1 MNEGCPASQSCIEV
15 MPTTSQETAETR
27 YRRVWPRRCR
37 GGKTACVAITV
48 RDLAEADG
56 LGLVL
61 VAGAQG
67 ADREIS
73 WAHAI
78 ELTDPT
84 PYLAGGELVMTTG
97 INIGADAAAQ
107 SAYVARLAAAGTVA
121 LAVDTGTTIAEVPPA
136 VRAAGEKWG
145 IPVLEVP
152 ASTPFIAIARV
163 VIDALK
169 ADELRSVQ
177 RVVDDQEV
185 LARATLRGGI
195 AGVVSALADCL
206 SATVVVVDTDSTV
219 LAAGGSQQKRLIAVL
234 GEQVRPTQQHG
245 AYVTADG
252 DAYVTIQNL
261 RAAQPVRGRLAVRTP
276 GPMSN
281 ADRLL
286 VAHAVSLISIAIE
299 KPARVVDAEQ
309 LLRTAVTR
317 EMISGSGAVDGA
329 VLRYFGFEPDGDVVV
344 ASFTG
349 AGPILAAEHV
359 LGRLLTS
366 FLMAPMGDEIVI
378 VVPAGG
384 SRRRMRAV
392 VEELEHQTG
401 IAVSGGVS
409 RTVRLSDLHTGLE
422 QARIA
427 AHSGAGRFSEFGE
440 LGPMAVLLD
449 GRSAAE
455 LRVLAAPLDSL
466 AGDDELIATLAAFLG
481 RNGQMEAAAAEL
493 AVHRHTMRN
502 RMRRICQLL
511 GDDLESADTRAQ
523 LWLAL
528 RAWQLLASRRP
539 G

>member
-1 MNEGCPASQSCIEV
+1 MAL
-15 MPTTSQETAETR
+15 
-27 YRRVWPRRCR
+27 
-37 GGKTACVAITV
+37 TV
-48 RDLAEADG
+48 RDLTGVDS

-61 VAGAQG
+61 VAGARG

-78 ELTDPT
+78 ELPDPA

-97 INIGADAAAQ
+97 INIGADADAQ
-107 SAYVARLAAAGTVA
+107 FAYVARLAAAGTAA
-121 LAVDTGTTIAEVPPA
+121 LAVDTGTMIADIPPA
-136 VRAAGEKWG
+136 VRAAGDQLG

-152 ASTPFIAIARV
+152 ASTPFIAIARA

-195 AGVVSALADCL
+195 PGVVDALADRL
-206 SATVVVVDTDSTV
+206 SATVVVVDNDGTV
-219 LAAGGSQQKRLIAVL
+219 LAAGGDDQERLIAVL
-234 GEQVRPTQQHG
+234 GEQAQTARRHG
-245 AYVTADG
+245 AHVTADG

-261 RAAQPVRGRLAVRTP
+261 RAAQPVRGRLAIRTSD
-276 GPMSN
+276 PMSN

-309 LLRTAVTR
+309 LLRTAVAR
-317 EMISGSGAVDGA
+317 EMISGAGAVDGA
-329 VLRYFGFEPDGDVVV
+329 VLRYFGFEPDGDIVV

-349 AGPILAAEHV
+349 AGPLLAAQHV
-359 LGRLLTS
+359 LGRVLTS
-366 FLMAPMGDEIVI
+366 FLMAPMGDEIVVI
-378 VVPAGG
+378 VPAAG
-384 SRRRMRAV
+384 SRRRIRTV
-392 VEELEHQTG
+392 IEELEQKTG
-401 IAVSGGVS
+401 ITVSGGMS
-409 RTVRLSDLHTGLE
+409 RTAGPTDLSTALE

-427 AHSGAGRFSEFGE
+427 AHSGSGRFTEFGE
-440 LGPMAVLLD
+440 LSPMGVLLE
-449 GRSAAE
+449 GRSTTE
-455 LRVLAAPLDSL
+455 LRVLAAPLDAL
-466 AGDDELIATLAAFLG
+466 AGGEDLIPTLAAFLG
-481 RNGQMEAAAAEL
+481 RNGQMEAAATEL

-502 RMRRICQLL
+502 RMRRISQLL

-528 RAWQLLASRRP
+528 KAWQLLASRRP

>member
-1 MNEGCPASQSCIEV
+1 MAL
-15 MPTTSQETAETR
+15 
-27 YRRVWPRRCR
+27 
-37 GGKTACVAITV
+37 TV
-48 RDLAEADG
+48 RDLTEVDS

-78 ELTDPT
+78 ELTDPA

-97 INIGADAAAQ
+97 INIGVDADAQ
-107 SAYVARLAAAGTVA
+107 SAYVARLAAAGTAA
-121 LAVDTGTTIAEVPPA
+121 LAVDTGTTIADIPPA
-136 VRAAGEKWG
+136 VREAGDRLG

-195 AGVVSALADCL
+195 PGVVDALADRL
-206 SATVVVVDTDSTV
+206 SATVVVVDNDGTV
-219 LAAGGSQQKRLIAVL
+219 LAAGGNARERLIDVL
-234 GEQVRPTQQHG
+234 GEQARPRHRHG

-281 ADRLL
+281 LDRLL

-317 EMISGSGAVDGA
+317 EMIAGAGAVDGA
-329 VLRYFGFEPDGDVVV
+329 VLRYFGFEPDDDIVV
-344 ASFTG
+344 AAFTG
-349 AGPILAAEHV
+349 AGPLLAAQHV
-359 LGRLLTS
+359 LARVLTS

-378 VVPAGG
+378 VVPAAG
-384 SRRRMRAV
+384 SRRRIRTV
-392 VEELEHQTG
+392 VEELAQQTG
-401 IAVSGGVS
+401 ITVGGGMS
-409 RTVRLSDLHTGLE
+409 RPVGRDDLHAAVE

-427 AHSGAGRFSEFGE
+427 ANSGGGRFTEFGE
-440 LGPMAVLLD
+440 LSPMGVLLE
-449 GRSAAE
+449 GRSTAE
-455 LRVLAAPLDSL
+455 LRVLAAPLDAL
-466 AGDDELIATLAAFLG
+466 AGGDELIATLAAFLG

-502 RMRRICQLL
+502 RMRRIGQLL
-511 GDDLESADTRAQ
+511 GDDLESADARAQ

-528 RAWQLLASRRP
+528 KAWQLLASRRP
-539 G
+539 D

>member
-1 MNEGCPASQSCIEV
+1 M
-15 MPTTSQETAETR
+15 
-27 YRRVWPRRCR
+27 
-37 GGKTACVAITV
+37 AITV
-48 RDLAEADG
+48 RALTEVDS
-56 LGLVL
+56 LGLAL
-61 VAGAQG
+61 VAGARG
-67 ADREIS
+67 ADREIA

-78 ELTDPT
+78 ELADPT

-97 INIGADAAAQ
+97 INIGADPAAQ
-107 SAYVARLAAAGTVA
+107 SAYVARLAAAGTAA
-121 LAVDTGTTIAEVPPA
+121 LAVDTGTTIADVPPA
-136 VRAAGEKWG
+136 VRAAGDELG
-145 IPVLEVP
+145 LPVLEVP

-177 RVVDDQEV
+177 RVVDGQEV

-195 AGVVSALADCL
+195 PGVVGALADWL
-206 SATVVVVDTDSTV
+206 SATVVVVDTDGTV
-219 LAAGGSQQKRLIAVL
+219 MAAGGDQQDRLIAVL
-234 GEQVRPTQQHG
+234 SEQVSAARRHG

-281 ADRLL
+281 AERLL

-299 KPARVVDAEQ
+299 KPARVVDAEH

-317 EMISGSGAVDGA
+317 EMLAGSGTVDGA
-329 VLRYFGFEPDGDVVV
+329 VLRYFGFEPDADVVV

-349 AGPILAAEHV
+349 VGPVLAAEHL
-359 LGRLLTS
+359 LGRLLTA
-366 FLMAPMGDEIVI
+366 FLMAPMGDEIAI
-378 VVPAGG
+378 VVPAAG
-384 SRRRMRAV
+384 SRRRIRSVA
-392 VEELEHQTG
+392 EELGDT
-401 IAVSGGVS
+401 VGGGMS
-409 RTVRLSDLHTGLE
+409 RPVRLPDLHTGLE

-427 AHSGAGRFSEFGE
+427 ANSGAGRFTEFGE
-440 LGPMAVLLD
+440 LGPMGVLLD

-455 LRVLAAPLDSL
+455 LRVLAAPLDAL
-466 AGDDELIATLAAFLG
+466 AGGDELIPTLAAFLG

-511 GDDLESADTRAQ
+511 DDDLASADSRAQ

-528 RAWQLLASRRP
+528 KAWQVLVSRQS

>member
-1 MNEGCPASQSCIEV
+1 M
-15 MPTTSQETAETR
+15 
-27 YRRVWPRRCR
+27 
-37 GGKTACVAITV
+37 AITV
-48 RDLAEADG
+48 RDLAEVDS
-56 LGLVL
+56 LGLAV
-61 VAGAQG
+61 VAGARN
-67 ADREIS
+67 ADREIA

-78 ELTDPT
+78 ELPDPT
-84 PYLAGGELVMTTG
+84 PYLAGGELIMTTG

-121 LAVDTGTTIAEVPPA
+121 LAVDTGTTIADVPAA
-136 VRAAGEKWG
+136 VRAAGDEFG
-145 IPVLEVP
+145 LPVLEVP

-177 RVVDDQEV
+177 RVVDAQEV

-195 AGVVSALADCL
+195 PGVVGALADSL
-206 SATVVVVDTDSTV
+206 SATVVVVDTDGTV
-219 LAAGGSQQKRLIAVL
+219 LAAGGGERERLIAVL
-234 GEQVRPTQQHG
+234 SEQDPPSRRHG
-245 AYVTADG
+245 AHVTVDG
-252 DAYVTIQNL
+252 DSYVTIQNL

-317 EMISGSGAVDGA
+317 ELLTGSGAVDGA

-349 AGPILAAEHV
+349 AGPVLAAEHV
-359 LGRLLTS
+359 LDRVLTS
-366 FLMAPMGDEIVI
+366 FLMAPAGEEIVI

-384 SRRRMRAV
+384 SRGRVRTV
-392 VEELEHQTG
+392 VEELERQTR
-401 IAVSGGVS
+401 IAVSGGMS
-409 RTVRLSDLHTGLE
+409 LPVRLDDLNTAVE

-427 AHSGAGRFSEFGE
+427 AHSNAGRFSEFGE
-440 LGPMAVLLD
+440 LSPMGVLLE
-449 GRSAAE
+449 GRSVAE
-455 LRVLAAPLDSL
+455 LRVLAAPLDAL
-466 AGDDELIATLAAFLG
+466 AGGDELIPTLAAFLA

-502 RMRRICQLL
+502 RMRRISALL

-528 RAWQLLASRRP
+528 KAWQLLASRRP

>member
-1 MNEGCPASQSCIEV
+1 MALS
-15 MPTTSQETAETR
+15 
-27 YRRVWPRRCR
+27 
-37 GGKTACVAITV
+37 V
-48 RDLAEADG
+48 RDLSEVDS
-56 LGLVL
+56 LGLIV
-61 VAGAQG
+61 VAGARG
-67 ADREIS
+67 VDREIS

-107 SAYVARLAAAGTVA
+107 SAYVARLATAGTVA
-121 LAVDTGTTIAEVPPA
+121 LAVDTGTTIPDVPAA
-136 VRAAGEKWG
+136 VRAAGDEYG
-145 IPVLEVP
+145 LPVLEVP

-177 RVVDDQEV
+177 RVVDAQEV

-195 AGVVSALADCL
+195 PGVVGTLADSL
-206 SATVVVVDTDSTV
+206 SATVVVVDTDGTV
-219 LAAGGSQQKRLIAVL
+219 LAAAGSAQDRLLAVL
-234 GEQVRPTQQHG
+234 AEQAGAARRHG
-245 AYVTADG
+245 AHVTADG

-276 GPMSN
+276 GPMAN

-309 LLRTAVTR
+309 LLRIAVTR
-317 EMISGSGAVDGA
+317 EILSGSSAVDDA
-329 VLRYFGFEPDGDVVV
+329 VLRYFGFEPDADVVV

-349 AGPILAAEHV
+349 VGPVLAAEHV
-359 LGRLLTS
+359 LARALTT
-366 FLMAPMGDEIVI
+366 FLMAPTGDEIVI

-384 SRRRMRAV
+384 SRRRIRTV
-392 VEELEHQTG
+392 VDELEKQAG
-401 IAVSGGVS
+401 VSVSGGMS
-409 RTVRLSDLHTGLE
+409 RPVRLSDLHAALE
-422 QARIA
+422 QAHIA
-427 AHSGAGRFSEFGE
+427 AHSSTGRFGEFGE
-440 LGPMAVLLD
+440 LGPMSVLLD

-455 LRVLAAPLDSL
+455 LRVLAAPLDPL
-466 AGDDELIATLAAFLG
+466 AGGDELIPTLTAFLS

-502 RMRRICQLL
+502 RMRRIGQLL
-511 GDDLESADTRAQ
+511 GDDLKSADTRAQ

-528 RAWQLLASRRP
+528 KAWQLLESRRP

>member
-1 MNEGCPASQSCIEV
+1 M
-15 MPTTSQETAETR
+15 
-27 YRRVWPRRCR
+27 
-37 GGKTACVAITV
+37 AITV
-48 RDLAEADG
+48 RDLAEVDS
-56 LGLVL
+56 LGLAV
-61 VAGAQG
+61 VAGARN
-67 ADREIS
+67 ADREIA

-78 ELTDPT
+78 ELPDPT

-121 LAVDTGTTIAEVPPA
+121 LAVDTGTTIADVPAA
-136 VRAAGEKWG
+136 VRAAGDEFG
-145 IPVLEVP
+145 LPVLEVP

-177 RVVDDQEV
+177 RVVDAQEV

-195 AGVVSALADCL
+195 PGVVGALADSL
-206 SATVVVVDTDSTV
+206 SATVVVVDTDGTV
-219 LAAGGSQQKRLIAVL
+219 LAAGGDERERLIAVL
-234 GEQVRPTQQHG
+234 GEQVPPSRRHG
-245 AYVTADG
+245 AHVTVDG

-299 KPARVVDAEQ
+299 KPDRVVDAEQ

-317 EMISGSGAVDGA
+317 ELLTGSGAVDGA

-349 AGPILAAEHV
+349 AGPVLAAEHV
-359 LGRLLTS
+359 VGHVLTS
-366 FLMAPMGDEIVI
+366 FLMAPTGEEIVI

-384 SRRRMRAV
+384 SRGRVRAV
-392 VEELEHQTG
+392 VEELERQTG
-401 IAVSGGVS
+401 ITVGGGVS
-409 RTVRLSDLHTGLE
+409 RPARLDDLHTAVE

-427 AHSGAGRFSEFGE
+427 AHSNAGRFSEFGE
-440 LGPMAVLLD
+440 LSPMGVLLE
-449 GRSAAE
+449 GRSVAE
-455 LRVLAAPLDSL
+455 LRVLASPLDAL
-466 AGDDELIATLAAFLG
+466 AGGDELIPTLAAFLA
-481 RNGQMEAAAAEL
+481 RNGQMESAAAEL

-502 RMRRICQLL
+502 RMRRISALL

-528 RAWQLLASRRP
+528 KAWQLLASRRP
-539 G
+539 R

>member
-1 MNEGCPASQSCIEV
+1 MAL
-15 MPTTSQETAETR
+15 
-27 YRRVWPRRCR
+27 
-37 GGKTACVAITV
+37 TV
-48 RDLAEADG
+48 RDLTGVDS
-56 LGLVL
+56 LGLTL
-61 VAGAQG
+61 VAGADG
-67 ADREIS
+67 AGREIS

-97 INIGADAAAQ
+97 INIGADAEAQ
-107 SAYVARLAAAGTVA
+107 SAYVARLAEAGIAA
-121 LAVDTGTTIAEVPPA
+121 LAVDTGTTIADVPAA
-136 VRAAGEKWG
+136 VRAAGDELG

-163 VIDALK
+163 VIDALQ

-195 AGVVSALADCL
+195 PGVVDALADCL
-206 SATVVVVDTDSTV
+206 SATVVVVDTDGTV
-219 LAAGGSQQKRLIAVL
+219 LAAAGDAKERLIAVL
-234 GEQVRPTQQHG
+234 SEQDRPTRRHG

-252 DAYVTIQNL
+252 DAYVTFQNL
-261 RAAQPVRGRLAVRTP
+261 RAAQPVRGRLAVRTSV
-276 GPMSN
+276 PMSN
-281 ADRLL
+281 TDRFL

-317 EMISGSGAVDGA
+317 EMLSGAGAVDGA
-329 VLRYFGFEPDGDVVV
+329 VLRYFGFEADVEVVV
-344 ASFTG
+344 ATFTG
-349 AGPILAAEHV
+349 AGPLLAAEHV
-359 LGRLLTS
+359 LGRVLNS

-378 VVPAGG
+378 VVPAAG
-384 SRRRMRAV
+384 SRRRIRAV
-392 VEELEHQTG
+392 VEDLEQQTG
-401 IAVSGGVS
+401 AAVSGGMS
-409 RTVRLSDLHTGLE
+409 RPVKPTDLHLGLE

-427 AHSGAGRFSEFGE
+427 AHSSGGRFSEFGD
-440 LGPMAVLLD
+440 LSPMSMLLA
-449 GRSAAE
+449 GRSTAE
-455 LRVLAAPLDSL
+455 LRVLAASLDAL
-466 AGDDELIATLAAFLG
+466 DDGDELIPTLAAFLG

-502 RMRRICQLL
+502 RMRRIRQLL
-511 GDDLESADTRAQ
+511 GDDLESADSRAQ

-528 RAWQLLASRRP
+528 KAWQLLASRRS

>member
-1 MNEGCPASQSCIEV
+1 MAL
-15 MPTTSQETAETR
+15 
-27 YRRVWPRRCR
+27 
-37 GGKTACVAITV
+37 TV
-48 RDLAEADG
+48 RDLTEVDS

-61 VAGAQG
+61 VAGARG

-78 ELTDPT
+78 ELPDPA

-97 INIGADAAAQ
+97 INIGADADAQ
-107 SAYVARLAAAGTVA
+107 FAYVARLAAAGTAA
-121 LAVDTGTTIAEVPPA
+121 LAVDTGTTIADIPPA
-136 VRAAGEKWG
+136 VRAAGDQLG

-152 ASTPFIAIARV
+152 ASTPFIAIARA

-195 AGVVSALADCL
+195 PGVVDALADRL
-206 SATVVVVDTDSTV
+206 AATVVVVDNDGTV
-219 LAAGGSQQKRLIAVL
+219 LAAGGDDQERLIAVL
-234 GEQVRPTQQHG
+234 GEQVQPARRHG
-245 AYVTADG
+245 GAHVTADG

-261 RAAQPVRGRLAVRTP
+261 RAAQPVRGRLAIRTSD
-276 GPMSN
+276 PMSN

-309 LLRTAVTR
+309 LLRTAVAR
-317 EMISGSGAVDGA
+317 EMISGTGAVDGA
-329 VLRYFGFEPDGDVVV
+329 VLRYFGFEPGGDIVV

-349 AGPILAAEHV
+349 AGPLLAAQHV
-359 LGRLLTS
+359 LGRVLTS

-378 VVPAGG
+378 IVPAAG
-384 SRRRMRAV
+384 SRRRIRAV
-392 VEELEHQTG
+392 IEELEQKTG
-401 IAVSGGVS
+401 ITVSGGMS
-409 RTVRLSDLHTGLE
+409 RTVEPTDLSTALE

-427 AHSGAGRFSEFGE
+427 AHSGSGRFTEFGE
-440 LGPMAVLLD
+440 LSPMGVLLE
-449 GRSAAE
+449 GRSTAE
-455 LRVLAAPLDSL
+455 LRVLAAPLDAL
-466 AGDDELIATLAAFLG
+466 AGGEDLIPTLAAFLG
-481 RNGQMEAAAAEL
+481 RNGQMEAAATEL

-502 RMRRICQLL
+502 RMRRISQLL

-528 RAWQLLASRRP
+528 KAWQLLASRRP

>member
-1 MNEGCPASQSCIEV
+1 MAL
-15 MPTTSQETAETR
+15 
-27 YRRVWPRRCR
+27 
-37 GGKTACVAITV
+37 TV
-48 RDLAEADG
+48 RDLAEVDS
-56 LGLVL
+56 LGLVV

-107 SAYVARLAAAGTVA
+107 HAYVARLAAAGTVA
-121 LAVDTGTTIAEVPPA
+121 LAVDTGTTIADVPPA
-136 VRAAGEKWG
+136 VRAAGDEFG
-145 IPVLEVP
+145 LPVFEVP
-152 ASTPFIAIARV
+152 ESTPFIAIARV

-169 ADELRSVQ
+169 AEELRSVQ
-177 RVVDDQEV
+177 RVVDAQEV

-195 AGVVSALADCL
+195 PGVVGALAERL
-206 SATVVVVDTDSTV
+206 SATVVVVDPDGTV
-219 LAAGGSQQKRLIAVL
+219 LAAAGSAQERLIAVL
-234 GEQVRPTQQHG
+234 GEQAASTRRHG

-261 RAAQPVRGRLAVRTP
+261 RAAQPVRGRLAVRTS

-286 VAHAVSLISIAIE
+286 IAHAVSLISIAIE

-309 LLRTAVTR
+309 LLRIAVTR
-317 EMISGSGAVDGA
+317 EMLTGAGSVDSA

-349 AGPILAAEHV
+349 AGPLLAAEHV
-359 LGRLLTS
+359 LGRVLTS
-366 FLMAPMGDEIVI
+366 FLMAPTGDEIVL

-384 SRRRMRAV
+384 SRRRIRTV
-392 VEELEHQTG
+392 VQELEQQTG
-401 IAVSGGVS
+401 VPVRGGMS
-409 RTVRLSDLHTGLE
+409 RPVRLADLHTALE

-427 AHSGAGRFSEFGE
+427 AHAGAGRFSDFGE
-440 LGPMAVLLD
+440 LGPMGVLLD
-449 GRSAAE
+449 GRSVAE

-466 AGDDELIATLAAFLG
+466 AGGDELIPTLAAFLG

-493 AVHRHTMRN
+493 TVHRHTMRN

-528 RAWQLLASRRP
+528 KAWQLLESRRP

>member
-1 MNEGCPASQSCIEV
+1 M
-15 MPTTSQETAETR
+15 
-27 YRRVWPRRCR
+27 
-37 GGKTACVAITV
+37 AITV
-48 RDLAEADG
+48 RDLAEVDS
-56 LGLVL
+56 LGLVV
-61 VAGAQG
+61 VAGARN
-67 ADREIS
+67 ADREIA

-78 ELTDPT
+78 ELPDPT

-97 INIGADAAAQ
+97 INIGTDAAAQ

-121 LAVDTGTTIAEVPPA
+121 LAVDTGTTIADVPAA
-136 VRAAGEKWG
+136 VRAAGDEFG
-145 IPVLEVP
+145 LPVLEVP

-177 RVVDDQEV
+177 RVVDAQEV

-195 AGVVSALADCL
+195 PGVVGALADSL
-206 SATVVVVDTDSTV
+206 SATVVVVDTDGTV
-219 LAAGGSQQKRLIAVL
+219 LAAGGGERERLIAVL
-234 GEQVRPTQQHG
+234 GEQSPPSRRHG
-245 AYVTADG
+245 AHVTVDG
-252 DAYVTIQNL
+252 DSYVTIQNL

-317 EMISGSGAVDGA
+317 ELLTGSGAVDGA
-329 VLRYFGFEPDGDVVV
+329 VLRYFGFEPDGDIVV

-349 AGPILAAEHV
+349 AGPVLAAEHV
-359 LGRLLTS
+359 LGRVLTS
-366 FLMAPMGDEIVI
+366 FLMAPRGEEIVI

-384 SRRRMRAV
+384 SRGRIRTV
-392 VEELEHQTG
+392 VEELERQTG
-401 IAVSGGVS
+401 IAVGGGMS
-409 RTVRLSDLHTGLE
+409 RSVRLDDLDTAVE

-427 AHSGAGRFSEFGE
+427 AHSSTGRFSEFGE
-440 LGPMAVLLD
+440 LSPMGVLLE
-449 GRSAAE
+449 GRSGAE
-455 LRVLAAPLDSL
+455 LRVLAAPLDAL
-466 AGDDELIATLAAFLG
+466 AGGDELIPTLAAFLA

-502 RMRRICQLL
+502 RMRRISALL

-528 RAWQLLASRRP
+528 KAWQLLASRRP

>member
-1 MNEGCPASQSCIEV
+1 MAL
-15 MPTTSQETAETR
+15 
-27 YRRVWPRRCR
+27 
-37 GGKTACVAITV
+37 TV
-48 RDLAEADG
+48 RDLAEVDS
-56 LGLVL
+56 LGLVV
-61 VAGAQG
+61 VAGARG

-107 SAYVARLAAAGTVA
+107 SAYVARLAAAGTAA
-121 LAVDTGTTIAEVPPA
+121 LAVDTGTTIADVPTA
-136 VRAAGEKWG
+136 VRAAGDEFG

-177 RVVDDQEV
+177 GVVDAQEV

-195 AGVVSALADCL
+195 PGVVGALAECL
-206 SATVVVVDTDSTV
+206 SATVVVVDPDGTV
-219 LAAGGSQQKRLIAVL
+219 LAAAGTAQARLIAVL
-234 GEQVRPTQQHG
+234 SEQVDTTRRHG
-245 AYVTADG
+245 AYVTVDG

-286 VAHAVSLISIAIE
+286 VAHALSLISIAIE

-309 LLRTAVTR
+309 LLRIAVTR
-317 EMISGSGAVDGA
+317 EMLTGSGAVDDA
-329 VLRYFGFEPDGDVVV
+329 VLRYFGFDPDGEVVV

-349 AGPILAAEHV
+349 AGPLLAAEHV
-359 LGRLLTS
+359 LGRTLTS
-366 FLMAPMGDEIVI
+366 FLMAPTGDAIVI

-384 SRRRMRAV
+384 SRRRIRTV
-392 VEELEHQTG
+392 VDELEKQTG
-401 IAVSGGVS
+401 ITVGGGMS
-409 RTVRLSDLHTGLE
+409 RPVRLTDLPTALE

-427 AHSGAGRFSEFGE
+427 AHSSAGRFCEFGE
-440 LGPMAVLLD
+440 LSPMGVLLE

-466 AGDDELIATLAAFLG
+466 AGGDELIPTLAAFLG
-481 RNGQMEAAAAEL
+481 RNGQMEAAAGEL

-502 RMRRICQLL
+502 RMRRISQLL

-528 RAWQLLASRRP
+528 KAWQLLESRRP

>member
-1 MNEGCPASQSCIEV
+1 MAL
-15 MPTTSQETAETR
+15 
-27 YRRVWPRRCR
+27 
-37 GGKTACVAITV
+37 TV
-48 RDLAEADG
+48 RDLSEVDS
-56 LGLVL
+56 LGLVV
-61 VAGAQG
+61 VAGAPG

-78 ELTDPT
+78 ELSDPT

-97 INIGADAAAQ
+97 INIGADDAAQ
-107 SAYVARLAAAGTVA
+107 SAYVARLAAAGTAA
-121 LAVDTGTTIAEVPPA
+121 LAIDTGTTLAYVPPA
-136 VRAAGEKWG
+136 VRAAGDEFG
-145 IPVLEVP
+145 LPVLEVP
-152 ASTPFIAIARV
+152 PSTPFIAIARV
-163 VIDALK
+163 VIDALR

-177 RVVDDQEV
+177 RVVDAQEV

-195 AGVVSALADCL
+195 PGVVGALADAL
-206 SATVVVVDTDSTV
+206 SATVVVVDTDATV
-219 LAAGGSQQKRLIAVL
+219 LAAAGGAQERLIAVL
-234 GEQVRPTQQHG
+234 GEQAGTAGRRG
-245 AYVTADG
+245 AHVTADG

-261 RAAQPVRGRLAVRTP
+261 RAAQPVRGRLAVRTSAA
-276 GPMSN
+276 MSN

-309 LLRTAVTR
+309 LLRIAVTR
-317 EMISGSGAVDGA
+317 EMLAGSGGVDDA
-329 VLRYFGFEPDGDVVV
+329 VLRYFGFEPDSDVVA

-349 AGPILAAEHV
+349 AGPLLAAEHV
-359 LGRLLTS
+359 LGRVLTT
-366 FLMAPMGDEIVI
+366 FLMAPTGEEIVI
-378 VVPAGG
+378 VVPAAG
-384 SRRRMRAV
+384 SRRRIRTV
-392 VEELEHQTG
+392 VEELERQTG
-401 IAVSGGVS
+401 LTIGGGMS
-409 RTVRLSDLHTGLE
+409 LPSRLSEVQTALE

-440 LGPMAVLLD
+440 LSPMGVLLD

-455 LRVLAAPLDSL
+455 LRVLAAPLDAL
-466 AGDDELIATLAAFLG
+466 AGGDELIPTLAAFLG

-528 RAWQLLASRRP
+528 RAWQLLESRRP

>member
-1 MNEGCPASQSCIEV
+1 MAL
-15 MPTTSQETAETR
+15 
-27 YRRVWPRRCR
+27 
-37 GGKTACVAITV
+37 TV
-48 RDLAEADG
+48 RDLTELEH

-61 VAGAQG
+61 VAGARG

-97 INIGADAAAQ
+97 INIGADADAQ
-107 SAYVARLAAAGTVA
+107 AAYVARLAAAGTAA
-121 LAVDTGTTIAEVPPA
+121 LAIDTGTTIADIPQA
-136 VRAAGEKWG
+136 VRAAGDQLG

-195 AGVVSALADCL
+195 PGVVDALADCL
-206 SATVVVVDTDSTV
+206 SATVVVVDTDDTV
-219 LAAGGSQQKRLIAVL
+219 LAAAGGAQERLISVL
-234 GEQVRPTQQHG
+234 GEQVPPTRRQG
-245 AYVTADG
+245 AYVTTDG
-252 DAYVTIQNL
+252 DAYVTIQTL
-261 RAAQPVRGRLAVRTP
+261 RAAQPVRGRLAVRTAD
-276 GPMSN
+276 PMSS
-281 ADRLL
+281 ADRFL

-317 EMISGSGAVDGA
+317 EIISGAGAVDSA
-329 VLRYFGFEPDGDVVV
+329 VLRYFGFEPDGDIVV

-349 AGPILAAEHV
+349 AGPVLAAEHV
-359 LGRLLTS
+359 LGRVLAS
-366 FLMAPMGDEIVI
+366 FLMAPMGDEIVL

-384 SRRRMRAV
+384 SRRRIRSV
-392 VEELEHQTG
+392 VAELEQQTG
-401 IAVSGGVS
+401 IVVGGGMS
-409 RTVRLSDLHTGLE
+409 RPAGLADLHTALE

-427 AHSGAGRFSEFGE
+427 AHSGGGRFGEFGE
-440 LGPMAVLLD
+440 LSPMGVLLE
-449 GRSAAE
+449 GRSTAE

-466 AGDDELIATLAAFLG
+466 GGGDELIPTLAAFLG

-528 RAWQLLASRRP
+528 RAWQLLASRS

>member
-1 MNEGCPASQSCIEV
+1 MAL
-15 MPTTSQETAETR
+15 
-27 YRRVWPRRCR
+27 
-37 GGKTACVAITV
+37 TV
-48 RDLAEADG
+48 RDLAEVDS
-56 LGLVL
+56 LGLVV
-61 VAGAQG
+61 VAGARG

-78 ELTDPT
+78 ELSDPT

-97 INIGADAAAQ
+97 INLGADAAAQ
-107 SAYVARLAAAGTVA
+107 SAYVARLAAAGTAA
-121 LAVDTGTTIAEVPPA
+121 LAVDTGTTLAFVPPA
-136 VRAAGEKWG
+136 VRAAGDEFG
-145 IPVLEVP
+145 LPVLEVP
-152 ASTPFIAIARV
+152 PSTPFIAIARA

-177 RVVDDQEV
+177 RVVDAQEV

-195 AGVVSALADCL
+195 PGVVGALAEGL
-206 SATVVVVDTDSTV
+206 PATVVVVDTDGTV
-219 LAAGGSQQKRLIAVL
+219 LAAAGSAQERLVAVL
-234 GEQVRPTQQHG
+234 GERAGAARRHG
-245 AYVTADG
+245 AHVTVDG

-261 RAAQPVRGRLAVRTP
+261 RAAQPVRGRLAVRTS

-309 LLRTAVTR
+309 LLRIAVTR
-317 EMISGSGAVDGA
+317 EMLTGSGTVDDA
-329 VLRYFGFEPDGDVVV
+329 VLRYFGFEPDSDVVV

-349 AGPILAAEHV
+349 AGPVLAAEHV
-359 LGRLLTS
+359 LGRVLTS
-366 FLMAPMGDEIVI
+366 FLMAPAGEEIVI
-378 VVPAGG
+378 VVPAQG
-384 SRRRMRAV
+384 SRRRIRTV
-392 VEELEHQTG
+392 VAELERQTG
-401 IAVSGGVS
+401 LTVSGGMS
-409 RTVRLSDLHTGLE
+409 LPGRLADVQTAVE

-427 AHSGAGRFSEFGE
+427 AQSSTGRFSEFGE
-440 LGPMAVLLD
+440 LSPMGVLLD
-449 GRSAAE
+449 GRGAAE
-455 LRVLAAPLDSL
+455 LRVLAAPLDAL
-466 AGDDELIATLAAFLG
+466 AGGDELIPTLAAFLG

-528 RAWQLLASRRP
+528 KAWQLLESRRP